1 MELLIFYPL
10 AGLCVLFALGVVINK
25 SPVGSAMSLIGM
37 MLGLAGIFI
46 LQQAHF
52 IAILQIIIY
61 AGAIMVLFMFV
72 IMLLNLKGKGE
83 DENWLSRDKNLL
95 LTVLTGFLVAGVLY
109 KIIEITS
116 SSEFNSPA
124 LLPETFGT
132 VRQVGTILFT
142 EFVLPFEVASILLLV
157 AMIGAVVLAK
167 SKLDLIWIWKLFR
180 YLITCFLVPRC
191 LSSG

>member
-10 AGLCVLFALGVVINK
+10 AGLCVAFALGVIINK
-25 SPVGSAMSLIGM
+25 SPVGSAMSLIAM

-83 DENWLSRDKNLL
+83 NEKWLTRDKNTL
-95 LTVLTGFLVAGVLY
+95 LTTLTGLLIAGILY
-109 KIIEITS
+109 KIIKITS

-124 LLPETFGT
+124 LLPESFGT
-132 VRQVGTILFT
+132 VREVGTILFT
-142 EFVLPFEVASILLLV
+142 KFVLPFEVASILLLV

-167 SKLDLIWIWKLFR
+167 SKVD
-180 YLITCFLVPRC
+180 
-191 LSSG
+191 

>member
-10 AGLCVLFALGVVINK
+10 AGLCVAFALGVVINK
-25 SPVGSAMSLIGM
+25 SPVGSAMSLIAM

-83 DENWLSRDKNLL
+83 NEKWLTRDKNTL
-95 LTVLTGFLVAGVLY
+95 LTTLTGLLIAGILY
-109 KIIEITS
+109 KIIKITS

-124 LLPETFGT
+124 LVPESFGT
-132 VRQVGTILFT
+132 VREVGTILFT
-142 EFVLPFEVASILLLV
+142 KFVLPFEVASILLLV

-167 SKLDLIWIWKLFR
+167 SKVD
-180 YLITCFLVPRC
+180 
-191 LSSG
+191 

>member
-10 AGLCVLFALGVVINK
+10 AVLCVLFALSVVINN

-37 MLGLAGIFI
+37 MLGLAGIFV

-95 LTVLTGFLVAGVLY
+95 LTVLTGLLSAGILY
-109 KIIEITS
+109 KIIEVTNS
-116 SSEFNSPA
+116 GEFNSPA

-132 VRQVGTILFT
+132 GREVGTVLFT

-167 SKLDLIWIWKLFR
+167 SKVD
-180 YLITCFLVPRC
+180 
-191 LSSG
+191 